1 MSPRSDLEDLDF
13 DAAFKRSRANAA
25 RRSYPGAEDAR
36 YRDGLILPA
45 LAPRFSLNLGAG
57 KSVFTIGSCFARN
70 VEEALAAEGVTLPT
84 LNFAVP
90 KSEWKWPRANGILNE
105 FNPGTI
111 AARISG
117 AMSGAH
123 SDAGT
128 LVEGADGISD
138 LLLAGGQGVLMERA
152 VARRAEI
159 FDLYAHLP
167 RAEAVIITLGYI
179 ETWFDAE
186 LQTYLNRMP
195 HPNLARKSG
204 TRYRYRRL
212 GVSASLDLLHPAIEA
227 MTSRGI
233 KVLLSVSPVPLQTTF
248 EDADCMV
255 ANEYSKSVLRVVAE
269 ELWRA
274 HPLVDYIPTYESIR
288 TTGLAAYDA
297 DHVHVNGDVVATEI
311 AHMLAAYRA

>member
-1 MSPRSDLEDLDF
+1 MSVRSDLEDLDF

-25 RRSYPGAEDAR
+25 RRSYPGAEDGR
-36 YRDGLILPA
+36 YNDGLILPV
-45 LAPRFSLNLGAG
+45 LQPRFSLDLGAG

-84 LNFAVP
+84 MAFAVP

-111 AARISG
+111 AARILQ
-117 AMSGAH
+117 AMSGTRA
-123 SDAGT
+123 DEGT
-128 LVEGADGISD
+128 LVEVADGWSD
-138 LLLAGGQGVLMERA
+138 LLLAGGQGVTRDRGL
-152 VARRAEI
+152 ARRDEI

-186 LQTYLNRMP
+186 LQIYLNRMP
-195 HPNLARKSG
+195 HPNLARKTEG
-204 TRYRYRRL
+204 RYRYRRL
-212 GVSASLDLLHPAIEA
+212 GVQASLDLLHPAIEA
-227 MTSRGI
+227 LTSRGI

-269 ELWRA
+269 DLWRC

-297 DHVHVNGDVVATEI
+297 DHVHVNRDVVATEI
-311 AHMLAAYRA
+311 AHMLRAYRA